1 MFNLDFPKWFGEWN
15 KNNPTNVFGPAILV
29 GVAGGALLFAVI
41 LILWGEKVQTTSMQ
55 TGPQGTGMHV
65 AEFNLVRTVVDPDIE
80 GYAVDGPI
88 LEAMRQWTGI
98 PDLLEDPEHY
108 QSKVALRMIEMTQN
122 LNENWDV
129 HVGAEAGVTC
139 YTCHRGE
146 PVPSGIWFN
155 ITPINDNM
163 AGWSAVQNQATSL
176 SSYTSL
182 PSNAL
187 EVYLTD
193 YDSEVN
199 VHDLESRVAGVPGLA
214 EDVHTIQ
221 KTEMTFSLMNYFANS
236 LGVNCVFCHNSRA
249 FYDPGQVTP
258 QWSTAQLGRQMVI
271 EMNQEYLIPL
281 AEELPEDRLGPIYA
295 DAPKAG
301 CMTCHKGVQKPLQGL
316 PMIGDW
322 PELQT
327 VGAAVQ

>member
-1 MFNLDFPKWFGEWN
+1 
-15 KNNPTNVFGPAILV
+15 
-29 GVAGGALLFAVI
+29 
-41 LILWGEKVQTTSMQ
+41 MQ

-65 AEFNLVRTVVDPDIE
+65 AKFNVARVKPDPDIE
-80 GYAVDGPI
+80 GYVGDGPL
-88 LEAMRQWTGI
+88 LEAMRAWTGI

-146 PVPSGIWFN
+146 PVPSGVWYN
-155 ITPINDNM
+155 VTPINQNM

-176 SSYTSL
+176 SSFTSL

-199 VHDLESRVAGVPGLA
+199 VHDLESRVKGVPGLT

-221 KTEMTFSLMNYFANS
+221 KTEMTYSLMNYFANS

-271 EMNQEYLIPL
+271 ETNQEYVLPL
-281 AEELPEDRLGPIYA
+281 GELLPEERLGPIYG
-295 DAPKAG
+295 DVPKVG
-301 CMTCHKGVQKPLQGL
+301 CKTCHKGYQKPLQGL
-316 PMIGDW
+316 AMIENW
-322 PELQT
+322 PQLQE
-327 VGAAVQ
+327 VGAAIE

>member
-1 MFNLDFPKWFGEWN
+1 MNFEFPKWFGDWN
-15 KNNPTNVFGPAILV
+15 KSNPTNIYGPAILV
-29 GVAGGALLFAVI
+29 GTVGGALIVAVI
-41 LILWGEKVQTTSMQ
+41 LILWGSNIQTTSMQ
-55 TGPQGTGMHV
+55 TGPRGTGMHL
-65 AEFNLVRTVVDPDIE
+65 AEFNLVRTVPDPDIE
-80 GYAVDGPI
+80 GYVGEGST
-88 LEAMRQWTGI
+88 LEAMRAWTGI
-98 PDLLEDPEHY
+98 PDLLEDPENY
-108 QSKVALRMIEMTQN
+108 QSKVAMRMIEMTQN

-146 PVPSGIWFN
+146 AVPSGIWFN

-176 SSYTSL
+176 SSFTSL

-193 YDSEVN
+193 PDSEVN
-199 VHDLESRVAGVPGLA
+199 VHDLDSRVAGVPGLA

-221 KTEMTFSLMNYFANS
+221 KTEMTYSLMNYFANS

-281 AEELPEDRLGPIYA
+281 EEVLPENRLGPIYA

-301 CMTCHKGVQKPLQGL
+301 CQTCHKGYQKPLQGMA
-316 PMIGDW
+316 MIESW
-322 PELQT
+322 PALQE
-327 VGAAVQ
+327 VGASIE